1 MTRNLKASLDISLV
15 NAKMKSAYSVNRKSR
30 SLNLNNREVSLRAWR
45 ALQRIGFSRSVQDKT
60 KDRLCEWKTFLN
72 ILILT
77 LTKSILEQED
87 LGSSREPENPKRNG
101 SSNSIMQTAAAPE
114 CEV

>member
-1 MTRNLKASLDISLV
+1 MTWNLKVSLDIISLV
-15 NAKMKSAYSVNRKSR
+15 NAKSANRVNHKYR
-30 SLNLNNREVSLRAWR
+30 SLNLKNHEVSLRAWR

-60 KDRLCEWKTFLN
+60 KDRLCEWKTFPI

-87 LGSSREPENPKRNG
+87 MGSSREPENRKRNG
-101 SSNSIMQTAAAPE
+101 SSNSTMQTEAAPE